1 MLFADIEIPAVIG
14 ASVPIMG
21 IMVGIVAILAV
32 NWRKTKVAE
41 YRSVLVQN
49 MVDKGFSPGE
59 IVRVLEA
66 ADVGADPATLRARAS
81 SRA

>member
-1 MLFADIEIPAVIG
+1 MLFADIDIPAVIG
-14 ASVPIMG
+14 TCIPLAG
-21 IMVGIVAILAV
+21 IGVAIVAILAV

-66 ADVGADPATLRARAS
+66 ADVGSDPAMTRARAT
-81 SRA
+81 SRV

>member
-1 MLFADIEIPAVIG
+1 MLFAEVDIPAVIG
-14 ASVPIMG
+14 SSVPLAG
-21 IMVGIVAILAV
+21 IVVGIVAIV
-32 NWRKTKVAE
+32 TFNWRKAKVAE

-66 ADVGADPATLRARAS
+66 ADVGSDPAAARGRAARV
-81 SRA
+81 